1 MTQPALALE
10 NSRVAAWFRE
20 APWRILVIGVVL
32 ALAVAGLLLWGLM
45 APPLQDVATLVGT
58 LAVTSVLSVG
68 LGYWLY
74 RRGWARS
81 SSLMITLIA
90 SYIWAAVLTLFNV
103 WVMQRQMFFSEH
115 DLILSGV
122 LLLFAA
128 IIATSYGLFV
138 AASVTDGLR
147 QLADTA
153 DRLAAGDLT
162 ARVPVHGR
170 DEVARVSQSFN
181 DMATQLQAAA
191 DERQALDALRR
202 NLIAWTSHDL
212 RTPLTSIQ
220 VRVEAL
226 YDGMVID
233 PESVA
238 RYYQNIRGDVHAL
251 SALIDDLFELAQL
264 DAGGLQLAIAP
275 ASLNDL
281 ISDCLE
287 SFQPVAEQRG
297 ITLEGTVGGNVDPVM
312 MSTEKIARVFNN
324 LCSNALSHTP
334 SGGTVH
340 VRAERI
346 QDGVAVTIEDTGPGF
361 APGDLPR
368 VFEQFFRG
376 EPARTRSTGGAGL
389 GLAIA
394 QGIIEAHGGKITA
407 ANRPGGGARISF
419 TLPDTPSQL
428 STS

>member
-1 MTQPALALE
+1 MQTALTPGSNRFA
-10 NSRVAAWFRE
+10 NWFRE
-20 APWRILVIGVVL
+20 APWRILAIGIVL

-45 APPLQDVATLVGT
+45 APPLAEVATLVGT

-81 SSLMITLIA
+81 SSLLLTLIA
-90 SYIWAAVLTLFNV
+90 TYIWAAVLTLFNV

-147 QLADTA
+147 QVADTA
-153 DRLAAGDLT
+153 DLLAAGDLS

-181 DMATQLQAAA
+181 EMASQLQAAA
-191 DERQALDALRR
+191 DQQQELDALRR

-226 YDGMVID
+226 YDGMVTD
-233 PESVA
+233 PESVQ
-238 RYYQNIRGDVHAL
+238 RYYHTIRTDVRAL
-251 SALIDDLFELAQL
+251 NTLIEDLFELAQL
-264 DAGGLQLAIAP
+264 DAGGLKLELTP
-275 ASLNDL
+275 ASLSDL
-281 ISDCLE
+281 ISDALE
-287 SFQPVAEQRG
+287 SFQPLAQQRS
-297 ITLEGTVGGNVDPVM
+297 ITLTGSVAGDIDPVP
-312 MSTEKIARVFNN
+312 MSPEKISRVLNN
-324 LCSNALSHTP
+324 LCGNALRHTP
-334 SGGTVH
+334 EGGTVDVQASRTGDVVTVT
-340 VRAERI
+340 VR
-346 QDGVAVTIEDTGPGF
+346 DSGSGF
-361 APGDLPR
+361 APNDLPHI
-368 VFEQFFRG
+368 FEQFYRG

-394 QGIIEAHGGKITA
+394 QGLVEAHGGTITA
-407 ANRPGGGARISF
+407 ANGPDGGAQVSF
-419 TLPDTPSQL
+419 TLPAAV
-428 STS
+428 